1 MARDVI
7 VPLSQARRR
16 LPEAGRIRLGVKTG
30 RAMKSIDTFR
40 FTSPA
45 EVLIRQIA
53 AAYGGDPKPWT
64 EPKASPSKQWEV
76 ITPVDRIDVVLPPD
90 CLVQWYEEWSGG
102 GCIKRCDGEVCE
114 TWRKGPEGPET
125 YDVACVCNANQK
137 RTCEPHTRLNVLL
150 PNISMHGVWRL
161 ETKSWNAKEELPGM
175 VDLIENINATGR
187 YTPASLSVVKQ
198 ERMNKGRKQN
208 YVLPKLE
215 INASLTELAAGGA
228 RLGALAAA
236 PTAGALPAGP
246 HMSNSDDD
254 VVEAEVVDTEL
265 RDGIFDAADQYGVDP
280 QRLYDG
286 IVIQAKRDEA
296 KMRVALAKMRS
307 GALEPIG
314 FNADGTVTWVRSS

>member
-1 MARDVI
+1 MARDTV
-7 VPLSQARRR
+7 VPLSQLTRR

-53 AAYGGDPKPWT
+53 REYGGEPKPWN

-76 ITPVDRIDVVLPPD
+76 ITPVDRIDVVLPPN

-125 YDVACVCNANQK
+125 YDVACVCNAVGT

-150 PNISMHGVWRL
+150 PSISMHGVWRL

-215 INASLTELAAGGA
+215 IGASLTELAAGGV
-228 RLGALAAA
+228 RLGGIAAAA
-236 PTAGALPAGP
+236 PQGELTTGA
-246 HMSNSDDD
+246 HMPNDDD
-254 VVEAEVVDTEL
+254 NVLEAEVVDVEL
-265 RDGIFDAADQYGVDP
+265 RDAIFDCADQYGVDS

-286 IVIQAKRDEA
+286 VRFQAKADDD
-296 KMRVALAKMRS
+296 KMRVAVAKMRS
-307 GALEPIG
+307 GDLQPVG
-314 FNADGTVTWVRSS
+314 FNEDGTVTWVRSN